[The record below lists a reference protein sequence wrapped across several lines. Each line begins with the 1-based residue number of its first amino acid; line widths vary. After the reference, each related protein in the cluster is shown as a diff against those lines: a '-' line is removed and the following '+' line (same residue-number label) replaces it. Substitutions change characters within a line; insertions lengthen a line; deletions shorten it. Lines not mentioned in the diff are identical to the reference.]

1 MVDDLNAYT
10 ICIWVIF
17 DQSFDLPLNSCVHVF
32 CCFSME
38 YWPSVNELLQVIIFV
53 KSVQRCIALAQLLI
67 EQNFP
72 AICIHRGMEQE
83 ERWVPVIM
91 Q

>member
-1 MVDDLNAYT
+1 
-10 ICIWVIF
+10 
-17 DQSFDLPLNSCVHVF
+17 
-32 CCFSME
+32 ME